1 VSRGARRVLPALLTV
16 ALLAVVALG
25 AWGAVEAARAV
36 GAARDGRAA
45 ATQLQ
50 TELGAGS
57 WAAASTEVDRLGA
70 DVDRLAA
77 ATSSLPLRLAAHAP
91 VVGADVRAAREVA
104 LGLQQASRDAQ
115 PLARATRGLRPSD
128 LVVDGRIDLARVQ
141 TLLPA
146 AAEADQGLAAA
157 HQRIGAID
165 ASALHQPLRGNVADL
180 QQRLADLQQGGATQ
194 ALARHLP
201 RLLSSSAG

>member
-1 VSRGARRVLPALLTV
+1 
-16 ALLAVVALG
+16 
-25 AWGAVEAARAV
+25 
-36 GAARDGRAA
+36 
-45 ATQLQ
+45 
-50 TELGAGS
+50 
-57 WAAASTEVDRLGA
+57 
-70 DVDRLAA
+70 
-77 ATSSLPLRLAAHAP
+77 
-91 VVGADVRAAREVA
+91 VA